1 MDFSLARY
9 YMVER
14 SIRPWS
20 VTEPSLLAAL
30 NQIPREKF
38 FPQDQQDLVYA
49 EITLPLA
56 NGGMAV
62 EPRYMARLIQA
73 LNLDASKNV
82 LEIGTGSGYATAVLA
97 RLAQH
102 VDTLDID
109 EQQITQAQNILRTLE
124 FNNISYYKGDGFNQ
138 EVYAKVKN
146 NYDAI
151 YFGGAIHTLPAF
163 VFDALK
169 IDGLL
174 IAVLGN
180 ITPNQAIR
188 YRKHSDGSI
197 SSETL
202 FEMQLPFLTQ
212 TNRLPLPF
220 EF

>member
-20 VTEPSLLAAL
+20 VTDPLLLAAL
-30 NQIPREKF
+30 NEIPREKF
-38 FPQDQQDLVYA
+38 FSKEHQDLAYA
-49 EITLPLA
+49 EVTLPLA
-56 NGGMAV
+56 NGSMAI
-62 EPRYMARLIQA
+62 EPRYVARLIQA
-73 LNLDASKNV
+73 LNLDVSKNV
-82 LEIGTGSGYATAVLA
+82 LEVGTGSGYATAVLA
-97 RLAQH
+97 RLAHH

-109 EQQITQAQNILRTLE
+109 EQQIIQAQNTLRSLE

-138 EVYAKVKN
+138 DIYAKVKN

-151 YFGGAIHTLPAF
+151 YFGGAVHSLPSF

-169 IDGLL
+169 VEGLL
-174 IAVLGN
+174 IAVLGH
-180 ITPNQAIR
+180 ITPNQAVR
-188 YRKHSDGSI
+188 YRKNSDGSI

-202 FEMQLPFLTQ
+202 FEVQLPFLTQ
-212 TNRLPLPF
+212 EDLSPLPF